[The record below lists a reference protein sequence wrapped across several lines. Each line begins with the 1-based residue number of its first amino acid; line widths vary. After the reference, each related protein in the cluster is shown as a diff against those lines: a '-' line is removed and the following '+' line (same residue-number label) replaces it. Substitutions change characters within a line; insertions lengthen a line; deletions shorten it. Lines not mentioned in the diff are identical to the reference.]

1 MTFPNRSAAAIKA
14 VIVGVVLLSTAGC
27 TSLSST
33 PAHADDQ
40 PASAADAGS
49 DASEAPRPGG
59 SGAEPSDSAAAAGP
73 GLIRGEPAG
82 VQPPMVR
89 VRKLDLDRVR
99 EGVQMVPRAELSD
112 LPDRLSQVDHARERK
127 RLFIKTLLPAVLQ
140 ANAAIRAERQ
150 FVQTLIALEIP
161 ADQLPAEMRAK
172 LERLAEKYQVAPGNL
187 AELKRR
193 VDIVPPALVLAQAAI
208 ETGWGTS
215 RFAQQGNAIF
225 GQHTRD
231 PDEPGMVPEG
241 LEDPSF
247 RVRAFE
253 TVTGAVEAYLRN
265 LNTHPAYAEL
275 RARRAAARARG
286 DYPDGP
292 ALAAGLVDYS
302 ARGQDYVED
311 IRLTIRANDLQAFAE
326 ARLRPRA
333 DQLVDAGALAEP

>member
-1 MTFPNRSAAAIKA
+1 MTFPNRSAAALKA
-14 VIVGVVLLSTAGC
+14 VMAAVALSSTAGC
-27 TSLSST
+27 TGLSSA
-33 PAHADDQ
+33 PARADDQ
-40 PASAADAGS
+40 PAAAADAGS
-49 DASEAPRPGG
+49 DAPVSPRPDG
-59 SGAEPSDSAAAAGP
+59 SSAEPSDSAAAAGP
-73 GLIRGEPAG
+73 GLIRGARADG
-82 VQPPMVR
+82 QPPMVR

-99 EGVQMVPRAELSD
+99 EGVQMIPRAELSD
-112 LPDRLSQVDHARERK
+112 LPDRLGQVDRASERK

-140 ANAAIRAERQ
+140 ANAAIRAERE

-161 ADQLPAEMRAK
+161 TDELPAEMRAK
-172 LERLAEKYQVAPGNL
+172 LQRLAEKYQVAPGNL
-187 AELKRR
+187 PELKRR

-231 PDEPGMVPEG
+231 PDDPGMVPQG

-275 RARRAAARARG
+275 RARRAEARARS

-292 ALAAGLVDYS
+292 DLAAGLVDYS

-333 DQLVDAGALAEP
+333 DQLVDAGPRAEP

>member
-1 MTFPNRSAAAIKA
+1 MTFPNRSAAALQA
-14 VIVGVVLLSTAGC
+14 GLAAVVLLSTAGC
-27 TSLSST
+27 TSLSSA

-40 PASAADAGS
+40 PASAADAS
-49 DASEAPRPGG
+49 SEAPAAPRPAS
-59 SGAEPSDSAAAAGP
+59 SGAGTSSSAAAAGP
-73 GLIRGEPAG
+73 GLIRGEPASA
-82 VQPPMVR
+82 QPPMVR

-99 EGVQMVPRAELSD
+99 EGVQMVPRAVLSD
-112 LPDRLSQVDHARERK
+112 LPDRLSQVDRARERK

-161 ADQLPAEMRAK
+161 PDRLPAEMRAE
-172 LERLAEKYQVAPGNL
+172 LERLADKYQVAPGNL
-187 AELKRR
+187 ARLKRR
-193 VDIVPPALVLAQAAI
+193 ADIVPPALVLAQAAI

-231 PDEPGMVPEG
+231 PDDPGMVPQG

-253 TVTGAVEAYLRN
+253 TVTGAVDAYLRN
-265 LNTHPAYAEL
+265 LNTHPAYADL

-286 DYPDGP
+286 EHPDGLD
-292 ALAAGLVDYS
+292 LAAGLVDYS

-326 ARLRPRA
+326 ARLRPQPNR
-333 DQLVDAGALAEP
+333 LVDAGALAEP

>member
-1 MTFPNRSAAAIKA
+1 MTFPNRSAAVLQA
-14 VIVGVVLLSTAGC
+14 VLAAVVLLSTAGC
-27 TSLSST
+27 TSLSSA

-40 PASAADAGS
+40 PASAANASS
-49 DASEAPRPGG
+49 DAPAAPRPAS
-59 SGAEPSDSAAAAGP
+59 SGAGTSGSAAAAGP
-73 GLIRGEPAG
+73 GLIRGEPASP
-82 VQPPMVR
+82 QPRRVR

-99 EGVQMVPRAELSD
+99 EGVQMVPRAALSD
-112 LPDRLSQVDHARERK
+112 LPDRLSQVDRARERK

-161 ADQLPAEMRAK
+161 PDRLPAEMRAK

-187 AELKRR
+187 ARLKRR
-193 VDIVPPALVLAQAAI
+193 ADIVPPALVLAQAAI

-231 PDEPGMVPEG
+231 PDDPGMVPQG

-253 TVTGAVEAYLRN
+253 TVTGAVQAYLRN
-265 LNTHPAYAEL
+265 LNTHPAYAGL

-286 DYPDGP
+286 AYPDGLD
-292 ALAAGLVDYS
+292 LAAGLVDYS
-302 ARGQDYVED
+302 ARGPHYVED

-333 DQLVDAGALAEP
+333 DRLVDAGALAEP